1 MFFCQI
7 KCDFFTF
14 YLTFFVKFIIFKI
27 KAHMMHPDKVNHMRL
42 NLTEQMFK
50 FEIFYLSVK
59 ILLTLHL
66 FCKNIRLAMKVN

>member
-1 MFFCQI
+1 
-7 KCDFFTF
+7 
-14 YLTFFVKFIIFKI
+14 
-27 KAHMMHPDKVNHMRL
+27 MMHPDKVNHMRL